1 MTPHRSDTPEAP
13 LDMLAFAPHPDDAEL
28 YCAGTLL
35 MSAREGG
42 RVGIVDLTRGELST
56 RGTPERRVEETA
68 EATRILGLAYRGNM
82 DFPDGDI
89 SNTGDNRLALIREI
103 RRLRPRV
110 VLLPWHR
117 DRHPDHEHASIV
129 VREALFAAGLRRIVT
144 MDEAGAAQEA
154 FRPARAYYYMMS
166 EDFTPA
172 FIVDISEVFERKLA
186 AIDAYGSQFY
196 SGETVKDAEK
206 GAETYISDPSFL
218 PSLIGRARRLGFHV
232 GGEYGEGFV
241 PLQPLRLRAE
251 WM

>member
-1 MTPHRSDTPEAP
+1 METAP

-28 YCAGTLL
+28 YCGGTLL
-35 MSAREGG
+35 LCARDGG
-42 RVGIVDLTRGELST
+42 RVGIIDLTRAELST
-56 RGTPERRVEETA
+56 RGTPERRAAETA

-89 SNTGDNRLALIREI
+89 SNTAGHRMALIREI

-110 VLLPWHR
+110 VLLPWHS
-117 DRHPDHEHASIV
+117 DRHPDHEHASVV
-129 VREALFAAGLRRIVT
+129 VREALFAGGLRRIAT
-144 MDEAGAAQEA
+144 DDDAGDAQEA
-154 FRPARAYYYMMS
+154 FRPARAYYFMLT

-172 FIVDISEVFERKLA
+172 FIVDISTVFERKLA
-186 AIDAYGSQFY
+186 AINAYGSQFH
-196 SGETVKDAEK
+196 SGGTQTQSEEMEK

-218 PSLIGRARRLGFHV
+218 PSLTGRARRLGFHI
-232 GGEYGEGFV
+232 GGEYGEGFI